1 MLRLT
6 RTRAERVRFFSL
18 FHYIHSF
25 DDDRVH
31 IVYAYRRRRMRS
43 PPAPPRT
50 GVQHLSSTTIV
61 ARARKNHTYSIPTIN
76 HRRRRRRQEKLQ
88 REYFYYYYREKV
100 LRHMQGCATR
110 LYTFNMHT
118 RVHGRIFRRLLR
130 EPLRR
135 IRDFYISTTQARAR
149 ARGTSAPCKISHI
162 VRIAAAILCVYLK
175 CVNSTTLKSFTFQ
188 S

>member
-1 MLRLT
+1 
-6 RTRAERVRFFSL
+6 
-18 FHYIHSF
+18 
-25 DDDRVH
+25 
-31 IVYAYRRRRMRS
+31 MRS

-76 HRRRRRRQEKLQ
+76 HRRQRRRRQEKLQ
-88 REYFYYYYREKV
+88 REYYYYYREKV

-110 LYTFNMHT
+110 LYTFNMYT

-135 IRDFYISTTQARAR
+135 VRDFYISTTQARAH
-149 ARGTSAPCKISHI
+149 AVWAAACEISHI
-162 VRIAAAILCVYLK
+162 VRIAAAILYVYMK
-175 CVNSTTLKSFTFQ
+175 CVVSTTLKSFPFW